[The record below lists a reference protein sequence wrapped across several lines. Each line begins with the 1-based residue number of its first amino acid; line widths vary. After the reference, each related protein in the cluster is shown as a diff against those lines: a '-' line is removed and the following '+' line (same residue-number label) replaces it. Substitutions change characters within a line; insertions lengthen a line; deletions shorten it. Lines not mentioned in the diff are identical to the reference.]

1 MSDFL
6 QQALRLEPDSVP
18 AWLSPFRRETGES
31 NAGLRLP
38 TRRVE
43 EWKYT
48 SLKALEEGE
57 YLRRPQPGPVD
68 ADVRDLVAVS
78 ELDAHTLVFV
88 NGVFNAALS
97 DSAALPGGCT
107 LVPFSGASETEAAA
121 IREHL
126 GSLAPSSQPFVALNN
141 HWLEEGVFLRVDRN
155 TRVSKPL
162 QLVWLT
168 TPQDQ
173 SFSIAQRLLVVL
185 EEGSE
190 ATVLEH
196 FASSD
201 SRQNAFT
208 TGVTEMVV
216 GANACL
222 HHYRLHLEQS
232 DALHIGAV
240 HVELARD
247 ARING
252 YHVALGS
259 TLKRIDL
266 VVHHR
271 GQGAHSELNGIYVPR
286 NDELVDYHTTLEHEV
301 PHTSSEETFR
311 GIVSDRA
318 RAVFSGRIHIHP
330 HAQKTSAHLNNRNL
344 LTSNTA
350 EVDTK
355 PELEI
360 YADDVQC
367 SHGATVAQIDAGQL
381 HYLRTRG
388 VPQQEAEVLL
398 SFGFLNELLNRSP
411 LEPVRQYLRPRLAE
425 QFARDPNLTRH
436 LL

>member
-6 QQALRLEPDSVP
+6 QQALRLEPDNVP
-18 AWLSPFRRETGES
+18 AWLNPFRVE
-31 NAGLRLP
+31 
-38 TRRVE
+38 TRRSGGDVQLPSRKVE

-48 SLKALEEGE
+48 SLKALEDGG
-57 YLRRPQPGPVD
+57 YLRRPQAEAPG
-68 ADVRDLVAVS
+68 ADGRERAS
-78 ELDAHTLVFV
+78 IPELDAHALIFV
-88 NGVFNAALS
+88 NGHFSAALS
-97 DSAALPGGCT
+97 DSGELPAGCT
-107 LVPFSGASETEAAA
+107 LVPFSAASESEAAA
-121 IREHL
+121 VREHL
-126 GSLAPSSQPFVALNN
+126 GRLAPATKPFVALNN
-141 HWLEEGVFLRVDRN
+141 HWLDEGVFLRVARN
-155 TRVSKPL
+155 TRIDKPL

-168 TPQDQ
+168 TPQEQ
-173 SFSIAQRLLVVL
+173 PFSVAQRLLVVL

-196 FASSD
+196 FASGGGH
-201 SRQNAFT
+201 QGVFT

-222 HHYRLHLEQS
+222 HHYRLHLEHS
-232 DALHIGAV
+232 KALHVGSV

-252 YHVALGS
+252 HHVALGS

-266 VVHHR
+266 AVHHR
-271 GQGAHSELNGIYVPR
+271 GQGAHSELNGIYVPC
-286 NDELVDYHTTLEHEV
+286 NDELVDYHTDLEHEV

-330 HAQKTSAHLNNRNL
+330 GAQKTSAHLSNCNL

-388 VPQQEAEVLL
+388 VSQREAEVLL

>member
-6 QQALRLEPDSVP
+6 QQALRLEPDNAP
-18 AWLSPFRRETGES
+18 AWLNPFRAETGEA
-31 NAGLRLP
+31 NGDLTMP

-48 SLKALEEGE
+48 SLKSLEEGE
-57 YLRRPQPGPVD
+57 YLRRPSAGPVD
-68 ADVRDLVAVS
+68 ADMRGLVTISA
-78 ELDAHTLVFV
+78 LDAHTLVFV
-88 NGVFNAALS
+88 NGYFHAALS
-97 DSAALPGGCT
+97 DSEVLPAGCT
-107 LVPFSGASETEAAA
+107 LVPFSSASETEAAI
-121 IREHL
+121 IRQHL
-126 GSLAPSSQPFVALNN
+126 GSLAPSSRPFVALNN
-141 HWLEEGVFLRVDRN
+141 HWLEEGVFLRVARN

-168 TPQDQ
+168 TAQEQ
-173 SFSIAQRLLVVL
+173 SFSVAQRLLVVL

-190 ATVLEH
+190 AIVLEH
-196 FASSD
+196 FASGDAS
-201 SRQNAFT
+201 QNAFT

-232 DALHIGAV
+232 DALHIGSV

-247 ARING
+247 ARLNG

-266 VVHHR
+266 AVHHR
-271 GQGAHSELNGIYVPR
+271 GEGAHSELNGIYVPR

-318 RAVFSGRIHIHP
+318 RAVFSGRIHILP
-330 HAQKTSAHLNNRNL
+330 HAQKTSAHLNNHNL

-367 SHGATVAQIDAGQL
+367 SHGATVAQLDAGQL

-388 VPQQEAEVLL
+388 VSKQEAEVLL
-398 SFGFLNELLNRSP
+398 SFGFLNELINRSP

-425 QFARDPNLTRH
+425 QFTRDPNLTRH